1 MERRGMIPGN
11 HATPIF
17 IFNPKDRL
25 PITYKK
31 NGDIRLSP
39 ERQNS
44 MQIHDMGSSSSIFI
58 FPAYFRKIF

>member
-1 MERRGMIPGN
+1 MIPGN
-11 HATPIF
+11 HVTPIL

-31 NGDIRLSP
+31 NGNIRLSP

-44 MQIHDMGSSSSIFI
+44 MQIHDMGSYSSIFI
-58 FPAYFRKIF
+58 FPADFRNIF